1 MSPSSLAA
9 ALRNLFTSLAIRLGA
24 SRRAPLP
31 FKGVHQQI
39 GELVRTRYGA
49 ALLSVMAIAVV
60 FHVVRS
66 AWLESYR
73 KWYPR

>member
-9 ALRNLFTSLAIRLGA
+9 ALRNLFTSVAMRLGG

-31 FKGVHQQI
+31 FKGVRQQI
-39 GELVRTRYGA
+39 GELLQTRYGA
-49 ALLSVMAIAVV
+49 ALLSVMAIAMV
-60 FHVVRS
+60 FHAVRS